1 MLQIQQVLRD
11 RYQLIEKLG
20 ENAGRQTWL
29 AWDLSTQ
36 EQVIVKLLTFS
47 DQAQWEDVRLF
58 EREAQILKQLNH
70 PRIPKYR
77 NYFAFEEQVLHF
89 ALVQEYIPGSSFK
102 ELLAKGRVFSE
113 AEVRKIA
120 AEILKILIYLHS
132 LNPPVLHRDIK
143 PSNLLL
149 GKNSQIYLVDFG
161 AVQDRAAKEGATF
174 TIVGTYGYAPLE
186 QFGGRATPASDLYAL
201 GATLI
206 HLLTRIPPADLPQR
220 DSRLQFAHLLKVN
233 PGFVRWLEQLTQPNL
248 DRRFTSAKEALKLL
262 KANQI
267 AISGL
272 VRAKPADS
280 QIQLQKSPQQ
290 LQIKIPVLWQKT
302 FIDPKNCAAT
312 VVLAIWL
319 YFFSGGFGLGSI
331 EGWIWLIAS
340 LLLAAWFLL
349 PNFVETNIY
358 FDHYQ
363 FEIELKLLGI
373 CLRRQRGK
381 VSEIDKVFSSETGG
395 YGSHKVPEVTLAV
408 GVSEY
413 SFGKLKPPLS
423 KDECR
428 WMAAEIRHWLG
439 IG

>member
-11 RYQLIEKLG
+11 RYQLIEKIG

-47 DQAQWEDVRLF
+47 DQAQWEDVKLF

-77 NYFAFEEQVLHF
+77 NYFAFEDQVLHF

-120 AEILKILIYLHS
+120 AEVLKILIYLHS
-132 LNPPVLHRDIK
+132 LSPLVLHRDIK

-280 QIQLQKSPQQ
+280 QIQLQKSPEH
-290 LQIKIPVLWQKT
+290 LQIKIPVLWKKT
-302 FIDPKNCAAT
+302 LIDPKNCAAT

-319 YFFSGGFGLGSI
+319 YFFIGGFGLGSI
-331 EGWIWLIAS
+331 EGWIWLMAS
-340 LLLAAWFLL
+340 LLLAGWFLL
-349 PNFVETNIY
+349 PNFVETNI
-358 FDHYQ
+358 
-363 FEIELKLLGI
+363 
-373 CLRRQRGK
+373 
-381 VSEIDKVFSSETGG
+381 
-395 YGSHKVPEVTLAV
+395 
-408 GVSEY
+408 
-413 SFGKLKPPLS
+413 
-423 KDECR
+423 
-428 WMAAEIRHWLG
+428 
-439 IG
+439 